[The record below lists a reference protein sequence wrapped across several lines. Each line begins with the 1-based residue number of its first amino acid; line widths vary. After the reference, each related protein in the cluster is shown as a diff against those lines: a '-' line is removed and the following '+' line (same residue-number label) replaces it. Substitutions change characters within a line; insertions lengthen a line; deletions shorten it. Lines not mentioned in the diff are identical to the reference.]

1 MGGCVRS
8 LVTNGLPVGLASG
21 CCDNFL
27 LHLLASPVTLPT
39 RILHYSASLP
49 IWIAWFNRRRIER
62 RLAERWAESLRA
74 GIQAIETLDGLG
86 FIFGAGT
93 LQNPLSAVSNHPA
106 NHPERG
112 KARKG
117 PIGEDSRRL
126 DEKSRRLL
134 AKRRKNPRLLAESG
148 NF

>member
-1 MGGCVRS
+1 MKTKRGSEHRKR
-8 LVTNGLPVGLASG
+8 LTKP
-21 CCDNFL
+21 
-27 LHLLASPVTLPT
+27 HLSFK
-39 RILHYSASLP
+39 HQ
-49 IWIAWFNRRRIER
+49 F
-62 RLAERWAESLRA
+62 A
-74 GIQAIETLDGLG
+74 GIGCLNGSIGGESKEGWLNGGRNRYRLG

-93 LQNPLSAVSNHPA
+93 PRNPLSAVSNHPA

-134 AKRRKNPRLLAESG
+134 AKRRKKSPTPCGIGEVLKW
-148 NF
+148 